1 MSKKHF
7 IQLARALAQ
16 NKPAS
21 DSPEYLQWKRDVAAV
36 ADVCARNNGL
46 FNRSRFLTACGL

>member
-16 NKPAS
+16 SKPAS
-21 DSPEYLQWKRDVAAV
+21 DSPMYPQWLADVDAV
-36 ADVCARNNGL
+36 ADVCQQNNGL
-46 FNRSRFLTACGL
+46 FNRSRFLAACKA